1 MYNETFTKSV
11 HWTAVYTGW
20 MLYLYEWEL
29 RRPNAVVQTF
39 TFEDDRENSEDE
51 GATDSRV
58 ESPPIVAH
66 SKVARCY
73 LNAEQHT

>member
-1 MYNETFTKSV
+1 
-11 HWTAVYTGW
+11 

-39 TFEDDRENSEDE
+39 TVEDDRKNSEDK
-51 GATDSRV
+51 GATYSRV
-58 ESPPIVAH
+58 ESSPIVAH
-66 SKVARCY
+66 GKVARCY